1 MNRLVL
7 SFLFVVILCSF
18 SHAQDFV
25 QEGIASF
32 YADKFE
38 GRLTASG
45 EKYKHSKYTAA
56 HKTLP
61 FGTIVK
67 VTNLSNSKFVEVKI
81 NDRGP
86 YVDGRIIDLSKLA
99 AESLD
104 MIGSGLTKVK
114 VEIVNAGDGK
124 GNDYR
129 TGSTGQTDLPEEER
143 EFYEFSVAR
152 TKPAGFGVQIGSYRE
167 LANLVRLADNLK
179 ASYKKKVTVQVS
191 VIKDVKLYKIIVG
204 QEKTREK
211 ADQLKGKLKNRYP
224 DSFIVKFKD
233 I

>member
-1 MNRLVL
+1 M
-7 SFLFVVILCSF
+7 
-18 SHAQDFV
+18 
-25 QEGIASF
+25 
-32 YADKFE
+32 
-38 GRLTASG
+38 
-45 EKYKHSKYTAA
+45 TAA

-67 VTNLSNSKFVEVKI
+67 VTNLSNSKYVEVKV

-86 YVDGRIIDLSKLA
+86 YVEGRIIDISKVA
-99 AESLD
+99 AVELD
-104 MIGSGLTKVK
+104 MINSGLASVK
-114 VEIVNAGDGK
+114 VEIIDAGDGK

-129 TGSTGQTDLPEEER
+129 TGSTGQSDLPDEER
-143 EFYEFSVAR
+143 EFYEFNVTR
-152 TKPAGFGVQIGSYRE
+152 VKPAGFGVQIGSYRE

-191 VIKDVKLYKIIVG
+191 VINDVKMYKIIVG

-211 ADQLKGKLKNRYP
+211 AEQLKRKLRKRYP
-224 DSFIVKFKD
+224 DSFILKLED